1 MKEGGCV
8 CAEQV
13 HHQRKTLHTLQH
25 VNRNINVIFIL
36 SGHVNSLLG
45 MLFLSEQWHT
55 PEYVVCVNTIIAGSL
70 VKQLHQKTDL
80 SEQKM

>member
-8 CAEQV
+8 CAVEQV
-13 HHQRKTLHTLQH
+13 HHQWKTLQTLQH

-55 PEYVVCVNTIIAGSL
+55 PEYVVHVNIAGSL
-70 VKQLHQKTDL
+70 VKQLHEKTDL